1 MHIPPEG
8 LCVPASACLLSQEA
22 MNHEMLEMMRLAMH
36 NRAHLAKL
44 HAPGQLMQELLS
56 LRRAVVCC
64 KKLGNGFLS
73 FGFFFGGMEEH
84 KKFRRGKAGSS
95 HIRLKERCESQPYG
109 GEGISQDVCHP
120 LPVFCCSRLSPGKP
134 ASLTEPLCDSGLSI
148 PSLVPIITYARI
160 GSYSSADL

>member
-22 MNHEMLEMMRLAMH
+22 MNHKMLEMMRLAMH

-44 HAPGQLMQELLS
+44 HAPGQLMRELLS

-73 FGFFFGGMEEH
+73 FGFFLEAW
-84 KKFRRGKAGSS
+84 KSTKS
-95 HIRLKERCESQPYG
+95 L
-109 GEGISQDVCHP
+109 GEVKQAAH
-120 LPVFCCSRLSPGKP
+120 
-134 ASLTEPLCDSGLSI
+134 T
-148 PSLVPIITYARI
+148 
-160 GSYSSADL
+160 SA